1 MVRNG
6 SSLDPDALERLSSLG
21 DPVRRR
27 LYEYVRDCDEATG
40 RDDAANATGIS
51 RTLAAYHLDKLVD
64 AGLLTAAYARPPGRS
79 GPGAGR
85 PAKIYSRATQGLT
98 VSVPPRD
105 YELLAQLLVSS
116 VDRDSTGT
124 VREIVNLAAYDA
136 GQRVGTE
143 AGGDLLSA
151 LNGCGYQPKASED
164 GRVDLC
170 NCPFH
175 ALSDEHRD
183 VVCGLNHN
191 LIRGVLD
198 ASGQPDAEAELAF
211 RPGRCCVI
219 IHKAQLDSSGSRRPA
234 RHVAAE

>member
-1 MVRNG
+1 MVGKG
-6 SSLDPDALERLSSLG
+6 SSLDSNALTRLGSLG

-27 LYEYVRDCDEATG
+27 LYEYVRDCDEPTG
-40 RDDAANATGIS
+40 RDEASTATGIS
-51 RTLAAYHLDKLVD
+51 RALAAYHLDKLVD
-64 AGLLTAAYARPPGRS
+64 AGLLKADYARPAGRT

-85 PAKIYSRATQGLT
+85 PAKFYSRAQQELT

-124 VREIVNLAAYDA
+124 VREIVNQAAYDA
-136 GQRVGTE
+136 GQRVG
-143 AGGDLLSA
+143 ADANRDVLSA
-151 LNGCGYQPKASED
+151 LNGCGYLPKASED
-164 GRVDLC
+164 GRIDLC

-175 ALSDEHRD
+175 ALAEDHRD
-183 VVCGLNHN
+183 IVCDLNQH

-198 ASGQPDAEAELAF
+198 ASDQADAEAELAF

-219 IHKAQLDSSGSRRPA
+219 IHKVRLDSDES
-234 RHVAAE
+234 